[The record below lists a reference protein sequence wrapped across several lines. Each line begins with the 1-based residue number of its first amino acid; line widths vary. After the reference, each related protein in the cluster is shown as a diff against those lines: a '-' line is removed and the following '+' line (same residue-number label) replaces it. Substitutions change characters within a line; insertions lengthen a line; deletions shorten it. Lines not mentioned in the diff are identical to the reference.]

1 LFDSQNDAQGQGAE
15 RKSPSL
21 PQIDGGNEKS
31 AYSYMSKEN
40 IIMRLDHIAYR
51 VNDRWKTA
59 NFFINALGYHVQQEF
74 AIDFGDGQTAQC
86 IALEPPEKKVASL
99 PWILEG
105 VPNIEQNGHSVPAWH
120 RSLEYH
126 MAPEI
131 FVSDGTPGS
140 IVANWVA
147 ARNGIGGI
155 HHIAYQV
162 ESVEKTMKQWQTAG
176 YAEFTTTEPM
186 KCPGLTQV
194 FTKPSEL
201 TGVIYEF
208 IERQEFGFCKD
219 NVRALME
226 STKGI

>member
-1 LFDSQNDAQGQGAE
+1 
-15 RKSPSL
+15 
-21 PQIDGGNEKS
+21 
-31 AYSYMSKEN
+31 
-40 IIMRLDHIAYR
+40 MRLDHIAYR
-51 VNDRWKTA
+51 VADRWKTA

-74 AIDFGDGQTAQC
+74 TIDFGDGQTAQC
-86 IALEPPEKKVASL
+86 IALEPPEKKKS
-99 PWILEG
+99 G
-105 VPNIEQNGHSVPAWH
+105 VQWYAHLDISRTETQ
-120 RSLEYH
+120 EYH
-126 MAPEI
+126 MPPEI
-131 FVSDGTPGS
+131 FVSDGTAGS

-162 ESVEKTMKQWQTAG
+162 ESVENTMKQWQAAG
-176 YAEFTTTEPM
+176 YAEFTSKEPM

-219 NVRALME
+219 NVKQLME
-226 STKGI
+226 STKGL